1 MGIKKFIYEYKNKKT
16 KVGVIMNDFKIDS
29 LSDMSLYLRILL
41 LKFLN
46 EKSGERL
53 SYEDMIKF
61 YEGSLFKNGK
71 DFFVAYKENVIL
83 STLGVVTKEIK
94 KDNIAYISRFF
105 IEDNLDNKD
114 VLFDMLY
121 KKATKDILEDVDIR
135 IGAFDNSNVELLES
149 YGFKNTYNMIRME
162 LDLENITDFKEDFLY
177 EDIKACDEEIYI
189 NINNRAF
196 EGSKNASFYDS
207 NDYKEVLNSID
218 LKNRVKM
225 VKDNDRQIGFLHL
238 KKDEDKLYIDTF
250 AIKKEEQGKGYGK
263 RVLKDMLTRV
273 REKEF
278 KKVSLDVMD
287 DNKRAIS
294 LYGKIG
300 FENKKISRY
309 WFSK

>member
-1 MGIKKFIYEYKNKKT
+1 
-16 KVGVIMNDFKIDS
+16 MNDLKIDS
-29 LSDMSLYLRILL
+29 LNEMSLYLRILL

-83 STLGVVTKEIK
+83 GTLGVVTKEIK

-121 KKATKDILEDVDIR
+121 KKATKDIIEDVDIR
-135 IGAFDNSNVELLES
+135 LGAFDNSNVELLER

-177 EDIKACDEEIYI
+177 EDIKACDKEIYI
-189 NINNRAF
+189 DINNRAF

-218 LKNRVKM
+218 LKNKVKM
-225 VKDNDRQIGFLHL
+225 VKDHDIQIGFLHL

-263 RVLKDMLTRV
+263 RVLNDMLTRAKV
-273 REKEF
+273 KEF
-278 KKVSLDVMD
+278 KTVSLDVMD
-287 DNKRAIS
+287 DNKRAIN
-294 LYGKIG
+294 LYKKLG

>member
-1 MGIKKFIYEYKNKKT
+1 
-16 KVGVIMNDFKIDS
+16 MNELKIDS
-29 LSDMSLYLRILL
+29 LSEMSLYMRILL

-61 YEGSLFKNGK
+61 YEGSLFENGK
-71 DFFVAYKENVIL
+71 SFFVAYKENVIL
-83 STLGVVTKEIK
+83 STLGVVKKEIK

-105 IEDNLDNKD
+105 IENIKAKNI
-114 VLFDMLY
+114 LFDKLY
-121 KKATKDILEDVDIR
+121 KKATKDILDDVDIR
-135 IGAFDNSNVELLES
+135 LGAFDNSNVELLEN

-162 LDLENITDFKEDFLY
+162 LDLENITDVKEGFLY
-177 EDIKACDEEIYI
+177 EDIKACDEEIYLD
-189 NINNRAF
+189 INNRAF

-218 LKNRVKM
+218 LKNKVKM
-225 VKDNDRQIGFLHL
+225 VTDDNKKIGFLHL

-263 RVLKDMLTRV
+263 RVLKDMLTIV
-273 REKEF
+273 KEKEF
-278 KKVSLDVMD
+278 KTVSLDVMN
-287 DNKRAIS
+287 DNKRAMN
-294 LYGKIG
+294 LYEKLG

>member
-1 MGIKKFIYEYKNKKT
+1 
-16 KVGVIMNDFKIDS
+16 MNDLKIDS
-29 LSDMSLYLRILL
+29 LNEMSLYLRILL

-83 STLGVVTKEIK
+83 GTLGVVTKEIK

-121 KKATKDILEDVDIR
+121 KKATKDIIEDVDIR
-135 IGAFDNSNVELLES
+135 LGAFDNSNVELLER

-177 EDIKACDEEIYI
+177 EDIKACDKEIYI
-189 NINNRAF
+189 DINNRAF

-218 LKNRVKM
+218 LKNKVKM
-225 VKDNDRQIGFLHL
+225 VKDHDRQIGFLHL

-263 RVLKDMLTRV
+263 RVLNDMLTRAKV
-273 REKEF
+273 KEF

-287 DNKRAIS
+287 DNKRAIN
-294 LYGKIG
+294 LYKKLG